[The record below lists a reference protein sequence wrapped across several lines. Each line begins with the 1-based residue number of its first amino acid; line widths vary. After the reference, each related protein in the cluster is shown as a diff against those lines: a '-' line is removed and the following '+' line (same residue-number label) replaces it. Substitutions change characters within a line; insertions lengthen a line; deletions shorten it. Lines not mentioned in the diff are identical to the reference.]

1 MAATAYDAGSPENYT
16 IGGLRFYFAPVT
28 TSTPWVLD
36 DYIYLGNVVT
46 GGFNSAINFLD
57 HFTAKSGSR
66 KKDRSLVQE
75 VTLSVNLTLD
85 EPNSG
90 NMNRFML
97 GGTETIATGVSTF
110 APYTKLEILGGAVLV
125 GVSSTGNEF
134 KWAINR
140 ATLKPDGDFS
150 FNDQDWSQFQF
161 ILEPLDDSTDNPTK
175 PYGEVKHYGVGSN
188 IYLTDPTAGPPT

>member
-16 IGGLRFYFAPVT
+16 IGGLRFYFAKAT
-28 TSTPWVLD
+28 TTNPWALGT
-36 DYIYLGNVVT
+36 YEYLGNVVT

-75 VTLSVNLTLD
+75 ITISVNLTLD
-85 EPNSG
+85 EPDHA
-90 NMNRFML
+90 NMSRFML
-97 GGTETIATGVSTF
+97 ADIVAPVSGVSTF
-110 APYTKLEILGGAVLV
+110 APYSKSEILGGAVLV

-134 KWAINR
+134 KWSINR
-140 ATLKPDGDFS
+140 ATLKPDGDFA

-175 PYGEVKHYGVGSN
+175 PYGEVKHYGVGSE
-188 IYLTDPTAGPPT
+188 IYKTDPTAGPPT